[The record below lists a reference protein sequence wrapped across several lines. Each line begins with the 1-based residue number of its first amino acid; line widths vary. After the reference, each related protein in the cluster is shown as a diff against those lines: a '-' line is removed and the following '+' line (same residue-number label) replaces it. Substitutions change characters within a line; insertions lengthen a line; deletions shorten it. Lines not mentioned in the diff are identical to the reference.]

1 MWCQKSAADAKI
13 YIEAYQGRNWTWNP
27 PDGFELGDNVSAF
40 CPATCAA
47 AGVYKDGCGPPPS
60 PSAPPSPS
68 PPEYVGVLSLSVRA
82 VNGVEGRAS
91 PEPYKNTSLCAFAG
105 CTFVS
110 GESFT
115 WTIEFMPWADE
126 LDPSNVS
133 TATYATGE
141 ASSLVHEFTRPGY
154 YNVSVISKTHG
165 ATYRT
170 FNNVYARR
178 ELRNLT
184 ASEWGLYV
192 DALWTLMNV
201 STADGRKRFTCPSGR
216 QEDYHTHAF
225 FVALHGAASAN
236 STCDQFHFSL
246 MQEFAHLGS
255 AT

>member
-1 MWCQKSAADAKI
+1 MVA
-13 YIEAYQGRNWTWNP
+13 P
-27 PDGFELGDNVSAF
+27 PPITPP
-40 CPATCAA
+40 PAT
-47 AGVYKDGCGPPPS
+47 P
-60 PSAPPSPS
+60 
-68 PPEYVGVLSLSVRA
+68 GVLSLSVRA

-91 PEPYKNTSLCAFAG
+91 PEPYKNTSLCAFTG
-105 CTFVS
+105 CTLVR
-110 GESFT
+110 GESFN
-115 WTIEFMPWADE
+115 WTIEFMPWPDE
-126 LDPSNVS
+126 LVPSYTPNVP

-154 YNVSVISKTHG
+154 YTVSVISKTHG

-178 ELRNLT
+178 EVRNLT

-236 STCDQFHFSL
+236 NTCDQFHFSL
-246 MQEFAHLGS
+246 MQEFAHLGG